1 MRIKSI
7 STIFS
12 EIDAI
17 EDKKLKLA
25 ELKRVSG
32 NIAIRTVL
40 KFALDPTVIF
50 DVPEG
55 APPYKDLGIDAQE
68 SALYRECRK
77 LYLFIKPHPRIN
89 TVNIPRLK
97 RETLFI
103 ELLESVDPADA
114 KMLIAIKDKQFP
126 VTYKTL
132 TLKLVK
138 KALPEI
144 F

>member
-25 ELKRVSG
+25 ELKKVSG

-77 LYLFIKPHPRIN
+77 LYLFI
-89 TVNIPRLK
+89 
-97 RETLFI
+97 
-103 ELLESVDPADA
+103 
-114 KMLIAIKDKQFP
+114 
-126 VTYKTL
+126 
-132 TLKLVK
+132 
-138 KALPEI
+138 
-144 F
+144 